1 MTKKWLSQQEMKD
14 SLIKDGFLR
23 TNEKGSAQDDLIIS
37 SLYEIIEDTR
47 VAKNSKDFFD
57 ATCRLSSLFE
67 KLDSTSLKSIFDT
80 TNLYVLLL
88 TAVFYNPNFQRELIL
103 VTETE
108 SAVFGKEADDLNFE
122 SKVFLNSA
130 VSLAFFSIAAGIFVL
145 RESNISFLRKVLT
158 DSIKVILRNSAG
170 KKTFANLCFKLEQIA
185 WNHRYHFTDKF
196 PISLDDKKLFDVLNI
211 TRSLSGISFL
221 SLTINPVLADQ
232 FSKIA
237 EMTEFEEFSMSKA
250 LSAVYG
256 VIHRI
261 EESEKSYYE
270 NLTKDIEQLLRVFFN
285 TFTRNNERNL
295 LFFLKKISADFHF
308 QKDKKFYEIVL
319 QKIAVAESLRQEL
332 MIFSK
337 ENLSAFQGD
346 MGEVRYEWSNKVLI
360 ASLRLLS
367 VLSGIN
373 TATDEKWKVSTAV
386 HEFYQ
391 WIDDVH
397 NILNKHS
404 IEDDWILVS
413 DYVNQE
419 TAQIEWKSSF
429 FSLSRQ
435 VFVSKE
441 ADLGLGKKIFEKIV
455 KTILGMLNTDGGV
468 LLIGLVENPDEIVRE
483 EFLKKTIH
491 KNGKVF
497 FDVGG
502 ELKML
507 GKTLD
512 SVRLQM
518 FDELRNTTD
527 NSPEKFNDLVTLE
540 PILLKDGESVATI
553 IKIIVN
559 KSEKRFYGV
568 KKEGSNAVWI
578 SLTMRAQGQTIDVDV
593 RDYLNL

>member
-360 ASLRLLS
+360 TSLRLLS